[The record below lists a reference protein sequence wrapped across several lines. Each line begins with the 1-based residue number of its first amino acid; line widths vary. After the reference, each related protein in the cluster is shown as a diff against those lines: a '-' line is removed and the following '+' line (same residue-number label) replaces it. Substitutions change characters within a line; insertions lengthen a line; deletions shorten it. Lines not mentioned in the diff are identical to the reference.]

1 MTEREK
7 ARAGNSKSNEL
18 ILALKEA
25 DDFTRAK
32 IIEKLSLFTGQGD
45 GAASRDYRA
54 KEHFPANGCTGH
66 SQENREL
73 LNRNYHSAS
82 L

>member
-32 IIEKLSLFTGQGD
+32 IIEKLVSSPDKAMVQQVVATFSSRRTLPCEWMHWTFSRKQGT
-45 GAASRDYRA
+45 A
-54 KEHFPANGCTGH
+54 
-66 SQENREL
+66 Q
-73 LNRNYHSAS
+73 
-82 L
+82 

>member
-32 IIEKLSLFTGQGD
+32 IIEKLVSSPDKAMVQQVVGLLSRRTLPCEWMHWTFSRKQGT
-45 GAASRDYRA
+45 A
-54 KEHFPANGCTGH
+54 
-66 SQENREL
+66 Q
-73 LNRNYHSAS
+73 
-82 L
+82 